1 MEGPCTRGRRLL
13 YMFVDAQSFGRWY
26 RVACQDAAAV
36 MQRVGQATEVWAKC
50 LGMMVHL
57 LAGRVGCVPG

>member
-1 MEGPCTRGRRLL
+1 
-13 YMFVDAQSFGRWY
+13 MFVDAQSFGRWY